1 MKLDAVELLLSN
13 TDKTF
18 VTPVFNGSASLRN
31 AAGQMIEEVA
41 KGVRRKKTVDDAFL
55 DKLES
60 DMVSLYRLD
69 QFDSMGSN
77 RQELGPLPTAAV
89 VLLAAMALT
98 WIVIGASSL
107 YGKIK
112 VSKRK

>member
-1 MKLDAVELLLSN
+1 
-13 TDKTF
+13 
-18 VTPVFNGSASLRN
+18 
-31 AAGQMIEEVA
+31 MIEEVA

-98 WIVIGASSL
+98 WIVIGASAL

-112 VSKRK
+112 ASKRK